1 MPFQR
6 DALVV
11 LAAWREAERELER
24 AAPGSPEEESLN
36 ADIERMRTEYR
47 RLIELAREAHRPEPP
62 PLDDQ
67 GRPVFG
73 D

>member
-1 MPFQR
+1 
-6 DALVV
+6 
-11 LAAWREAERELER
+11 
-24 AAPGSPEEESLN
+24 
-36 ADIERMRTEYR
+36 MRTEYR

-62 PLDDQ
+62 PLDEH